1 MAMEALITAILPSL
15 CVSFIMLGFN
25 RKQAKRDEKL
35 RAKEEQRR
43 ASERCQLELLLA
55 TAKLSYALAMAAKRG
70 TPNGEIE
77 DGIAQYETAMNK
89 FKAFERELVTEK
101 STTL

>member
-25 RKQAKRDEKL
+25 HRQSRRDKQAAL
-35 RAKEEQRR
+35 KENQRR
-43 ASERCQLELLLA
+43 ESERCQLELLLA

-77 DGIAQYETAMNK
+77 DGIEQYEIAMSR
-89 FKAFERELVTEK
+89 FKTFERELVTEK
-101 STTL
+101 STGA